1 VNIVTARCVECQLP
15 AGAARRCPD
24 CREPVHR
31 RCQTGHACA
40 RKQGRVAALAAE
52 AEARLVR
59 YRVGLTLEI
68 DSARGSPDS
77 WDWPSRLGLR
87 PPERV
92 VADVSRLRGSDG
104 DPDGSERAT
113 P

>member
-1 VNIVTARCVECQLP
+1 LP
-15 AGAARRCPD
+15 TEWSFGERQGRVPRRRCPD
-24 CREPVHR
+24 CREPIHQ
-31 RCQTGHACA
+31 RCQIGHACA

-59 YRVGLTLEI
+59 YRVVLTLQI
-68 DSARGSPDS
+68 DSAGGLPDA

-92 VADVSRLRGSDG
+92 AAAVTRLRETDS
-104 DPDGSERAT
+104 DPDRSARVT